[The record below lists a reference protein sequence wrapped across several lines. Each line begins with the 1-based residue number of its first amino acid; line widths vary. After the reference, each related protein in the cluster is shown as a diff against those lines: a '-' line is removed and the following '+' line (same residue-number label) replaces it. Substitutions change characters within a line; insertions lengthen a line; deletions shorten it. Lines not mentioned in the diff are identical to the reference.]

1 MCGITGGWT
10 DEPIAD
16 APFGASMNALLHR
29 GPDDGGTLRDG
40 SVVLGMRRLSIIDV
54 GGGHQ
59 PVFNEDGSVAVVF
72 NGEIYNYRELIPQL
86 QSRGHTFRSQSDTET
101 LVHLY
106 EEYGPR
112 MCEHLRGMF
121 AFAIWDKSKRRL
133 FLARDRFGKK
143 PLYYTR
149 TSGGGILFASELKA
163 LRPLMAAAGVAARID
178 EQGIYDFL
186 SLGMVPQ
193 PRTIFQ
199 NVHSLPPG
207 SWLSSDGERA
217 DMQPYWQLDY
227 TRKVRMPY
235 GEVLERTRE
244 LISDSVKVRLRSD
257 VPLGVFLSG
266 GIDSSV
272 IAYEAAKQ
280 LGQDLDSFT
289 VSTSDPAFDE
299 APVAARTARELGIR
313 NHVLPLQVAPLDEIQ
328 RLVRQYDQ
336 PYADYSALPTSA
348 ISRLARQHV
357 TVVLTGDGGDEVFG
371 GYRRYVAAQWASAFR
386 FVPSSLT
393 TMMAGLL
400 QRQSG
405 GRRSTAGFGSRFLRG
420 LGQSPGARYLSW
432 TTDLLQDADKQ
443 QIWTGGPM
451 RPTEDWIEE
460 LLPRRLS
467 GFDTQATGD
476 IQVNLL
482 SDLLVKMDI
491 ATMAHSLEAR
501 SPLLDHQLAEFL
513 ATLPDSQRIT
523 GGRLKGLLRDAY
535 RGRLPDEVILGKKR
549 GFEFSL
555 SSWLEN
561 ELRGLIM
568 DTLGS
573 PAARVRSFLN
583 GQFID
588 NLLAGGIL
596 RDRNCACLVYALL
609 VLELWLVD
617 FAEGTLVNDGWTAP
631 AKCHVPKAA

>member
-1 MCGITGGWT
+1 
-10 DEPIAD
+10 
-16 APFGASMNALLHR
+16 
-29 GPDDGGTLRDG
+29 
-40 SVVLGMRRLSIIDV
+40 
-54 GGGHQ
+54 
-59 PVFNEDGSVAVVF
+59 
-72 NGEIYNYRELIPQL
+72 
-86 QSRGHTFRSQSDTET
+86 
-101 LVHLY
+101 
-106 EEYGPR
+106 
-112 MCEHLRGMF
+112 
-121 AFAIWDKSKRRL
+121 
-133 FLARDRFGKK
+133 
-143 PLYYTR
+143 
-149 TSGGGILFASELKA
+149 
-163 LRPLMAAAGVAARID
+163 
-178 EQGIYDFL
+178 
-186 SLGMVPQ
+186 
-193 PRTIFQ
+193 
-199 NVHSLPPG
+199 
-207 SWLSSDGERA
+207 
-217 DMQPYWQLDY
+217 
-227 TRKVRMPY
+227 
-235 GEVLERTRE
+235 
-244 LISDSVKVRLRSD
+244 
-257 VPLGVFLSG
+257 
-266 GIDSSV
+266 IDSSV

-313 NHVLPLQVAPLDEIQ
+313 NHVLSLQVAPLDEIQ

-393 TMMAGLL
+393 TMLAGLL

-405 GRRSTAGFGSRFLRG
+405 SRRSTAGFGSRFLRG

-432 TTDLLQDADKQ
+432 TTDLLQDSDKQ
-443 QIWTGGPM
+443 QIWIGGPM

-513 ATLPDSQRIT
+513 AALPDSQRIT

-573 PAARVRSFLN
+573 PSARVRSFLD

-609 VLELWLVD
+609 TLELWLID
-617 FAEGTLVNDGWTAP
+617 FAEGTLANDSWTAP